1 MKPLIISFFLVI
13 LAYSLFLDKKEEPQE
28 TTPVNI
34 NSQTIH
40 LNIIDNTE
48 TTDST
53 VLFAQQIVY
62 PMILKN
68 S

>member
-1 MKPLIISFFLVI
+1 MKPLILSFFLVI

-28 TTPVNI
+28 ITPVNI

-40 LNIIDNTE
+40 LNFIDNTE
-48 TTDST
+48 NTDST